1 MKEIRVHGRGG
12 MGAVTS
18 AQLLA
23 IAAFKDGNMSQAFPF
38 FGVARRGSPVE
49 AYCRIDK
56 DFIRVRQQVYKPDY
70 VLILDK
76 TLIGAI
82 DVLKGIKKEGTVI
95 INSAEK
101 PKLKTKAKVYHVDAS
116 KIAIDIFGRN
126 LVNTPIL
133 GAFIKATG
141 EVSLDSL
148 NKTIMEKFPKEIA
161 DKNIEA
167 IRQAYEQCSE

>member
-18 AQLLA
+18 AQVLA
-23 IAAFKDGNMSQAFPF
+23 IAAFKDGKMSQAFPF

-49 AYCRIDK
+49 AYCRIDEK
-56 DFIRVRQQVYKPDY
+56 FIRVRQQVYKPDY

-76 TLIGAI
+76 TLLGAV
-82 DVLKGIKKEGTVI
+82 DVLKGLKPEGTVI

-101 PKLKTKAKVYHVDAS
+101 PDLKTEAKVYHVDAT

-133 GAFIKATG
+133 GAFVKATG
-141 EVSLDSL
+141 EVSLDSIT
-148 NKTIMEKFPKEIA
+148 KTIQEKFPKEIA

-167 IRQAYEQCSE
+167 IKRAYDGCSE

>member
-18 AQLLA
+18 AQVLA
-23 IAAFKDGNMSQAFPF
+23 IAAFKDGKQSQAFPF

-56 DFIRVRQQVYKPDY
+56 NFIRMRQQVSEPDY

-76 TLIGAI
+76 SLIDAV
-82 DVLKGIKKEGTVI
+82 DVLKGVNKDSTII

-101 PKLKTKAKVYHVDAS
+101 IKLKTKAKVFHVDAS
-116 KIAIDIFGRN
+116 KIALDIFGRN

-133 GAFIKATG
+133 GAFVKATG
-141 EVSLDSL
+141 EISLDSL
-148 NKTIMEKFPKEIA
+148 NRTITERFPEKIA
-161 DKNIEA
+161 KKNIEA
-167 IRQAYEQCSE
+167 IKRAYDACGE